1 MNEVALITGASG
13 GIGYQIALLFAKSNI
28 DVVLVARSPEKLQRA
43 EASLTSISSARV
55 FTVVADLSSREGIGT
70 LLNFI
75 NEHQC
80 TVTYLVNNAGFGDY
94 GMFVDRSMDNYSEM
108 IRLNIESLTALTH
121 HFATR
126 MVHRGK
132 GRILNI
138 ASTAG
143 FQPDPRFAVY
153 GATKAYVISFS
164 EALHKELE
172 NTGVSVTVLSPG
184 ATRTDF
190 IDRAD
195 MHDAKVFEGNV
206 MTAPQVADVGF
217 RAMMQGKLHVVPGLT
232 NRIMALLSSITPP
245 GKLRLAIADK
255 VMQRKKD

>member
-1 MNEVALITGASG
+1 
-13 GIGYQIALLFAKSNI
+13 
-28 DVVLVARSPEKLQRA
+28 
-43 EASLTSISSARV
+43 
-55 FTVVADLSSREGIGT
+55 
-70 LLNFI
+70 
-75 NEHQC
+75 
-80 TVTYLVNNAGFGDY
+80 
-94 GMFVDRSMDNYSEM
+94 MFVDRSMDNYSEM